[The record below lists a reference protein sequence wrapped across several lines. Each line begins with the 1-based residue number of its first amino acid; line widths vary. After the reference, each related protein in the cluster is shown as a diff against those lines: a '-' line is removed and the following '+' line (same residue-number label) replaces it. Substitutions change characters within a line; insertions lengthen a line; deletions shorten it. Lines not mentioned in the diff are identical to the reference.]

1 MCSFGGTHRANPF
14 FNIIPVHFMLVLLL
28 ALLTFLD
35 LSLDVP
41 LGLCLLFGD
50 LLWVQQV
57 LLGGGFVQDL
67 DAVLAVP
74 AGRRLQRGAQVVV
87 QGEDVGPEVDQ
98 KRDAVDVAIA
108 GSEVQG
114 RVPPD
119 VTLVRIAP
127 AGENSAQ

>member
-1 MCSFGGTHRANPF
+1 
-14 FNIIPVHFMLVLLL
+14 MLVLLL

-98 KRDAVDVAIA
+98 ERDAVDVAIA
-108 GSEVQG
+108 GSEVQR